1 MMTESNHKPTTD
13 LDGAIESYQA
23 ALNELESAAPNLS
36 EIEAVKVLLA
46 RDAVQQLLPD
56 KTKLSAIAFISL
68 IQLDRRLKQQGEA
81 IARAVNL
88 EQFREPL
95 NPDPSAWWWFF
106 ELPPEIDPW
115 DRFDWVWNV
124 ITTGALGLAGSYL
137 FITLQAF
144 AIGGLGVTEAFG
156 TIAQGTGI
164 ALIGKGAL
172 TADGHQQVAKLL
184 HKMGVPSKWHS
195 EVSCGFAMLLLLS
208 VYGIHR
214 SLPNYLYKKAVA
226 EYDAGNLAHTEEKL
240 LQAIQLNS
248 EDSKFYVPLG
258 KVYESTGELDKA
270 LVQYKNA
277 VVNGNPEGFNS
288 IGRVYIQQS
297 KFDLAETLLRA
308 GLQRVKN
315 DPQIEYQLHRNLGWA
330 LLAQKNY
337 PAAERELRQAI
348 AIDDQITEEQIGG
361 GMAYC
366 FLGEAL
372 TEQKKMSEAE
382 KYWLECL
389 DYARPETVNE
399 YRWFVQNSQRELA
412 SCVDTS
418 GITGGLD
425 HELATQ
431 KVAQSCDR
439 EGLIQSIKSAAIPGN
454 QN

>member
-1 MMTESNHKPTTD
+1 MMTENNHKTATN
-13 LDGAIESYQA
+13 LDEAIESYQA

-68 IQLDRRLKQQGEA
+68 MQLDRRLKQLGEA

-106 ELPPEIDPW
+106 ELPPEIDSW

-258 KVYESTGELDKA
+258 KVYESKGELDKA